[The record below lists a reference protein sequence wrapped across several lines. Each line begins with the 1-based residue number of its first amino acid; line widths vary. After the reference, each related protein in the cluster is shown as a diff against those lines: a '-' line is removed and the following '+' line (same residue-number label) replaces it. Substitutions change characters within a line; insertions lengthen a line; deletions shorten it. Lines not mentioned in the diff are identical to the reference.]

1 MFEKNMRLACLID
14 FYGEALDERTRSIL
28 KAYYEDDLSLAEIA
42 QDEGISRQ
50 GVRHII
56 EKGEEQLDFFEEKLL
71 LASRYQELSLAAQ
84 RLQEIKKTLTND
96 DGVKYEKEIASLSE
110 IISVILSKGI

>member
-1 MFEKNMRLACLID
+1 MQLACLLD
-14 FYGEALDERTRSIL
+14 FYGEVLDERTRAIL

-42 QDEGISRQ
+42 QDENISRQ

-56 EKGEEQLDFFEEKLL
+56 KKGEDHLL
-71 LASRYQELSLAAQ
+71 FLENTLELAAHHKELT
-84 RLQEIKKTLTND
+84 RAADELQKIKDKLINE
-96 DGVKYEKEIASLSE
+96 DGKKYEEDIESLSK